1 MSTAMRVEVDGVEI
15 SPDQITRAQ
24 GWKTAGEK
32 VKQGGVGSLGLTPI
46 SQASQDGA
54 KAATDVNGR
63 GNDLGGATGNDL
75 RQQRTKKRINKGKL
89 LKGARM
95 PHLPRGDI
103 KIVMRPRDGLR
114 ISDVTSVEISRAI
127 MAAAQV
133 DVIAAREDVICLN
146 HQQNIVVVSTSK
158 REHADRYAMVER
170 IDIRGTSHEVS
181 AYESAPHGTVKGV
194 IRGIP
199 LEDTAQEIQDLVV
212 HRHNPTAL
220 QANRMGRTRS
230 VVIAFEGHKVPNYVR
245 YGNLLI
251 ECTLHRK
258 QIDACYA
265 CGRVGHRM
273 DVCPNPQ
280 DKICR
285 GCGIANPGEDHK
297 CEPKCGLCGGEHLTA
312 DRACKARFKT
322 PYVVRRRRWERRRAE
337 EDNEDRNQGKRG
349 SKERPQRS
357 ASSQRGRSQTPARSS
372 NGGGHQ
378 SRSRS
383 KSRSGD
389 GGGGGNRRGKRTS
402 RGSSGRSRS
411 RTKSLSQSSVAR
423 VSETELP
430 SLTPSQ
436 LPSPRASP
444 EPDSN
449 EVAELKKII
458 ERQNAQIQEQN
469 AQIRALMS
477 KIDALASGSSANGG
491 PQGGNNT
498 EENAGGKR
506 KTPRREPPSPPL
518 GRAAGAARPTQ
529 QAPNN
534 QEAMD
539 AEESTVNRET
549 ATAMAQIL
557 KEGEL
562 PAILAAI
569 TQINKTLS
577 AIDARFESLEGEVRT
592 LSVKH
597 ERLAT
602 KVVTTTKHPKKM
614 KQRSNKKKKTNGE
627 DVTVI
632 YQWNCRG
639 IRNKEAE
646 LLLHIDALEHKPDVI
661 ALQETNG
668 KPRLPGY
675 VTYTDP
681 TEEGTAVLV
690 RSNVAATQHVTPQ
703 GGCEHTLRQYDFD
716 RVVSQAKRLAGSR
729 PLLILGDF
737 NAPHTTWGYKYQSK
751 RGKALAKTMEDHEMA
766 LLNEPDVVTRRGNS
780 ANRDTTPDLSWLSGG
795 LDAAW
800 RNEDVDLGSDHS
812 VIGIIIKGPQ
822 YRAVLG
828 TARVTDWDKMR
839 KDTQEAEEASEN
851 DVEADRKQTYA
862 EWARDQK
869 KALEKFTQEITTT
882 AQTPFVDARLA
893 HMWAAR
899 HSLTRRWK
907 RQRHNKKLVKR
918 IAVLNKQITE
928 YAAKLCRETWLSTCD
943 GLQGKLS
950 ARKTWC
956 LLRHLIDPLSSKTAT
971 NRNLTKV
978 INTYKGDGRRL
989 LEELKTKYLK
999 TERGQF
1005 PTPERYEEGT
1015 PQGSVLSPLLFN
1027 LALLPLPNLLQQI
1040 EGVDHAFYA
1049 DDITVWTNRAGS
1061 NAW

>member
-337 EDNEDRNQGKRG
+337 EDNEDRNQGKEAL
-349 SKERPQRS
+349 KNDPNV
-357 ASSQRGRSQTPARSS
+357 APL
-372 NGGGHQ
+372 
-378 SRSRS
+378 
-383 KSRSGD
+383 RSGA
-389 GGGGGNRRGKRTS
+389 GPRRRPVAATAVATRAALDRSHDPGTAAAAATAAGKGQVEDRVADPGPGPS
-402 RGSSGRSRS
+402 PFRSPGPVRDPGLDPDPGPDRNSGP
-411 RTKSLSQSSVAR
+411 SLSDDEGQPPRKRWAGP
-423 VSETELP
+423 TGLP
-430 SLTPSQ
+430 L
-436 LPSPRASP
+436 LG
-444 EPDSN
+444 
-449 EVAELKKII
+449 
-458 ERQNAQIQEQN
+458 
-469 AQIRALMS
+469 
-477 KIDALASGSSANGG
+477 LAKPNC
-491 PQGGNNT
+491 
-498 EENAGGKR
+498 R
-506 KTPRREPPSPPL
+506 PSPP
-518 GRAAGAARPTQ
+518 
-529 QAPNN
+529 PNFLA
-534 QEAMD
+534 QE
-539 AEESTVNRET
+539 
-549 ATAMAQIL
+549 
-557 KEGEL
+557 
-562 PAILAAI
+562 
-569 TQINKTLS
+569 
-577 AIDARFESLEGEVRT
+577 
-592 LSVKH
+592 
-597 ERLAT
+597 
-602 KVVTTTKHPKKM
+602 
-614 KQRSNKKKKTNGE
+614 
-627 DVTVI
+627 
-632 YQWNCRG
+632 
-639 IRNKEAE
+639 
-646 LLLHIDALEHKPDVI
+646 
-661 ALQETNG
+661 
-668 KPRLPGY
+668 
-675 VTYTDP
+675 
-681 TEEGTAVLV
+681 LV
-690 RSNVAATQHVTPQ
+690 RN
-703 GGCEHTLRQYDFD
+703 
-716 RVVSQAKRLAGSR
+716 
-729 PLLILGDF
+729 
-737 NAPHTTWGYKYQSK
+737 
-751 RGKALAKTMEDHEMA
+751 
-766 LLNEPDVVTRRGNS
+766 
-780 ANRDTTPDLSWLSGG
+780 
-795 LDAAW
+795 
-800 RNEDVDLGSDHS
+800 
-812 VIGIIIKGPQ
+812 
-822 YRAVLG
+822 
-828 TARVTDWDKMR
+828 
-839 KDTQEAEEASEN
+839 
-851 DVEADRKQTYA
+851 
-862 EWARDQK
+862 
-869 KALEKFTQEITTT
+869 
-882 AQTPFVDARLA
+882 
-893 HMWAAR
+893 
-899 HSLTRRWK
+899 
-907 RQRHNKKLVKR
+907 R
-918 IAVLNKQITE
+918 IAMK
-928 YAAKLCRETWLSTCD
+928 
-943 GLQGKLS
+943 
-950 ARKTWC
+950 
-956 LLRHLIDPLSSKTAT
+956 
-971 NRNLTKV
+971 
-978 INTYKGDGRRL
+978 
-989 LEELKTKYLK
+989 
-999 TERGQF
+999 
-1005 PTPERYEEGT
+1005 
-1015 PQGSVLSPLLFN
+1015 
-1027 LALLPLPNLLQQI
+1027 
-1040 EGVDHAFYA
+1040 
-1049 DDITVWTNRAGS
+1049 
-1061 NAW
+1061 